1 MKVVYLEDLAAEF
14 DMKTQVQV
22 SSLFLV
28 VHILT
33 FVKMTHT
40 HTHTT
45 QHTHTP
51 THPPTHPPTHTH
63 THTHTGCHLAG
74 TEPPGDGATDRG
86 RR

>member
-40 HTHTT
+40 HTHT
-45 QHTHTP
+45 HTHNT
-51 THPPTHPPTHTH
+51 THPPTHPH